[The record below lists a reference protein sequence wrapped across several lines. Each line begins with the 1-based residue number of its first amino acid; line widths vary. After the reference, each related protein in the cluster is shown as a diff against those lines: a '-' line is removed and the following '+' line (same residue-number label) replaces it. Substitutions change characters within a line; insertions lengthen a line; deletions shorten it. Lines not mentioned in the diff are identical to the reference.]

1 MPIKFY
7 FCETK
12 IKGNKCYF
20 FLKKNKN
27 KIKTIIPTT
36 PDRIKMSCSL
46 FIYFLLTKRSNSRS
60 VFNTGRHDRAIELRN
75 SSIIDVFNTG
85 LESVSLRVFFKKKK
99 HTRNYIIL
107 SFFGIKRK
115 MAPRYK
121 SMILSCP
128 KQTLLSCPF
137 FSFRTGRSEGRL
149 SSESRTAF

>member
-1 MPIKFY
+1 M
-7 FCETK
+7 
-12 IKGNKCYF
+12 
-20 FLKKNKN
+20 
-27 KIKTIIPTT
+27 
-36 PDRIKMSCSL
+36 L
-46 FIYFLLTKRSNSRS
+46 FIVYLFFINKANSRS

-75 SSIIDVFNTG
+75 SSIIDDFNTG
-85 LESVSLRVFFKKKK
+85 LESVSLRVFFFKKK

-149 SSESRTAF
+149 SSESRTAFWPYWYVFLLMAPKPSMRPHHFLLTFPTLNSWLKSSS